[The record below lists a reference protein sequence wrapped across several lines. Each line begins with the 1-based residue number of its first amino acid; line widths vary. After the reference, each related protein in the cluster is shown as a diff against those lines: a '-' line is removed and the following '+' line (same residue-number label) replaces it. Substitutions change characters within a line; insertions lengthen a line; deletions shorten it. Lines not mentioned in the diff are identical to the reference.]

1 MKIKLQQKKL
11 KNGKSSLYLEFY
23 NGYRKDEHGV
33 ISHQRTF
40 EYLQL
45 YLFENPQN
53 ADEKRKNKEAMQMA
67 ENIFTIRKADFIKGK
82 YNIKNEKK
90 GEITFLDYFRRLK
103 DERYESNSNYGNWDA
118 ALKHIE
124 RFCPEH
130 TELKEIDT
138 DFVKDFK
145 KYLDTKAKTK
155 SGTPLAQNSKYS
167 YFNKFRAAL
176 REAYNESFIQQDVIK
191 SVKTFAQAESLRE
204 YLTYSELQ
212 ALSNAYCKYP
222 VLKNAFIFSCLT
234 GLRWSDIDKMK
245 WSEVRDEE
253 NGARVV
259 FRQKKTDGAEYLYI
273 SAQARKL
280 LGSERGYDEKVF
292 KGLKYGAHFN
302 AQILTW
308 CMRAGITKHIT
319 FHSARHT
326 NAVLLLENGADIYTV
341 SKCLGHREIRTTQ
354 IYTKIIDKRMKAAAN
369 MIPAL
374 DINFD

>member
-23 NGYRKDEHGV
+23 NGYKKNKNGV

-53 ADEKRKNKEAMQMA
+53 SDEKRKNKEALQMA
-67 ENIFTIRKADFIKGK
+67 DNIFTIRKADIIKGK

-103 DERYESNSNYGNWDA
+103 DERYESHSNYANWDA

-124 RFCPEH
+124 RFCSEH
-130 TELKEIDT
+130 IELNEIDT

-155 SGTPLAQNSKYS
+155 SGTPLAQNSKYA

-176 REAYNESFIQQDVIK
+176 REAYNENYIQQNVIK

-204 YLTYSELQ
+204 YLTHSELQ
-212 ALSNAYCKYP
+212 LLSSAYCKYP
-222 VLKNAFIFSCLT
+222 VLKNAFIFSCLS

-259 FRQKKTDGAEYLYI
+259 FRQKKTNSVEYLYI
-273 SAQARKL
+273 SAQARQL
-280 LGSERGYDEKVF
+280 LGSQRGPDEKVF

-341 SKCLGHREIRTTQ
+341 SKRLGHREIRTTQ
-354 IYTKIIDKRMKAAAN
+354 IYAKIIDEKMKAAAN
-369 MIPAL
+369 MIPEL
-374 DINFD
+374 DINFG